1 MSTLDAA
8 INSRKFQKWFPWVAG
23 VVLLAGIVAAL
34 VFILPNQSGTQ
45 SNDKAAQPSP
55 NFEPQTVPQEK
66 LIKRVP
72 KGARLVAGRF
82 ILTAVQRKNLDQA
95 WALAGPD
102 VRAGM
107 TRKEWLTGNIAVPV
121 FFGGIKEAPMKV
133 DYATKKS
140 ALLEVLLEPA
150 KKGANYKP
158 GTFFIK
164 VDKVGKGKTA
174 HWVVNEVQQ
183 DVAIPIP
190 ANPNN

>member
-1 MSTLDAA
+1 MSTFDAA

-55 NFEPQTVPQEK
+55 NFRPQTVPQEK

-72 KGARLVAGRF
+72 KGARIVAGRF

-95 WALAGPD
+95 WTLAGPD

-107 TRKEWLTGNIAVPV
+107 TRKEWMTGNIAVPV

-133 DYATKKS
+133 DYATKNS

-150 KKGANYKP
+150 KQGANYKP
-158 GTFFIK
+158 GTFFLK

>member
-1 MSTLDAA
+1 MSTFDAA

-34 VFILPNQSGTQ
+34 VFILPNQGGTQ

-72 KGARLVAGRF
+72 KGARIVAGRF

-95 WALAGPD
+95 WTLAGPD

-107 TRKEWLTGNIAVPV
+107 TRKEWMTGNIAVPV
-121 FFGGIKEAPMKV
+121 FFGGIKQAPMKV
-133 DYATKKS
+133 DYATKNS

-150 KKGANYKP
+150 KQGANYKP

>member
-8 INSRKFQKWFPWVAG
+8 INSRRFQKWFPWVAG
-23 VVLLAGIVAAL
+23 AVLLAGVVGAL
-34 VFILPNQSGTQ
+34 VFILPNQGGT
-45 SNDKAAQPSP
+45 SAKEAAPSP
-55 NFEPQTVPQEK
+55 NFKPQTVPQEK
-66 LIKRVP
+66 LIKKVP
-72 KGARLVAGRF
+72 QGARNVAGRF
-82 ILTAVQRKNLDQA
+82 ILTAVQRQNLDQA

-107 TRKEWLTGNIAVPV
+107 SRKEWMTGNIAVPV
-121 FFGGIKEAPMKV
+121 FFGGIKQAPMKV
-133 DYATKKS
+133 DYATKTS

-150 KKGANYKP
+150 KTGKNFKP
-158 GTFFIK
+158 GTFYIK
-164 VDKVGKGKTA
+164 VDKVGTGKTA